1 VSSRPAPR
9 TVGEIDT
16 FVTMLLAAC
25 EDESM
30 HGQLERLLS
39 LPDAQRQATIH
50 AWVTDLLVAEAPPD
64 FIQAVASAG
73 PEIDVRVAR
82 GDDHLVPQDLGDVDE
97 LGQGLGGTVRR
108 EYNHQHTEP
117 VSAHARTIRS
127 STCAFARRRG
137 FALADSASWWSARR
151 STS

>member
-1 VSSRPAPR
+1 VSARPAPR

-64 FIQAVASAG
+64 FIQAVACLM
-73 PEIDVRVAR
+73 DDRVAEKAYEVIFKCSR
-82 GDDHLVPQDLGDVDE
+82 DRV
-97 LGQGLGGTVRR
+97 GG
-108 EYNHQHTEP
+108 
-117 VSAHARTIRS
+117 A
-127 STCAFARRRG
+127 
-137 FALADSASWWSARR
+137 
-151 STS
+151 